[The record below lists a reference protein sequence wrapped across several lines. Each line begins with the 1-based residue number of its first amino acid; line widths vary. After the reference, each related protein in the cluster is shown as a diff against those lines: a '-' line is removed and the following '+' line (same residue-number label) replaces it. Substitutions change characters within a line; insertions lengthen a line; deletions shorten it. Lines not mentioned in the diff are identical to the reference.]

1 MVLLNSL
8 PLAKDDLRVELRK
21 VTGFLST
28 LVESLFP
35 ELGED
40 QRRALRLL
48 SEGGNVFVTGGAGT
62 GKSHLLKRFLEGVD
76 KEKFP
81 VLAST
86 GAAAVLLGGRTFH
99 SFFGLGIMEG
109 GRDATI
115 ERALKNPRA
124 RRRLRKAEGVV
135 IDEVSMLSGAT
146 LDVAEAIARLMRDS
160 NEPWGGLRV
169 VAVGD
174 FAQLPPVTR
183 SGPRDW
189 AFLHPVWART
199 QFQPAVLREMMR
211 AKDPEFCALLSKIR
225 FGVLDPEVESFL
237 EGRTVEYADE
247 QDAPGTMLFA
257 RREDVDRLNHERL
270 RQLPGTSR
278 RYATVYLGQEAK
290 ARESVKKNAPVPE
303 QLELKEG
310 ALVMLRQND
319 PQGRWVNG
327 SLGVLQGLED
337 DTLEIRLLSGR
348 TVRVEPASFQLLDA
362 EGKELAAARNF
373 PVNLAWAMTIHKA
386 QGATIDRARVSLAR
400 LWEPG
405 QAYVALS
412 RVRRAQDVELAG
424 WDRGSILADPAVRR
438 FHASLEG

>member
-1 MVLLNSL
+1 MS
-8 PLAKDDLRVELRK
+8 
-21 VTGFLST
+21 GFLSS
-28 LVESLFP
+28 LMESLFP

-40 QRRALRLL
+40 QKKALRLL
-48 SEGGNVFVTGGAGT
+48 SEGGNVFLTGGAGT

-76 KEKFP
+76 KDKFP

-109 GRDATI
+109 GKDAAI
-115 ERALKNPRA
+115 DRALKNPRV
-124 RRRLRKAEGVV
+124 RRRVRKAEGVV

-146 LDVAEAIARLMRDS
+146 LEAAEELACWMRES

-169 VAVGD
+169 IAVGD

-183 SGPRDW
+183 AGPRDW
-189 AFLHPVWART
+189 AFLHPVWKKT
-199 QFQPAVLREMMR
+199 DFQPAVLREMMR
-211 AKDPEFCALLSKIR
+211 AKDPEFCALLAKIR
-225 FGVLDPEVESFL
+225 FGVLDSEVESFL

-247 QDAPGTMLFA
+247 EDAPGTLLYA
-257 RREDVDRLNHERL
+257 RREDVDRINREKL
-270 RQLPGTSR
+270 RQLPGSSR
-278 RYATVYLGQEAK
+278 SYPTAYLGQDPR

-303 QLELKEG
+303 VLELKEG

-319 PQGRWVNG
+319 PQARWVNG
-327 SLGVLQGLED
+327 SLGIVQGMD
-337 DTLEIRLLSGR
+337 DDNLEIRLLSGR
-348 TVRVEPASFQLLDA
+348 SVRVEPVSFQLLDA

-373 PVNLAWAMTIHKA
+373 PINLAWAMTIHKA
-386 QGATIDRARVSLAR
+386 QGATIDRARVSLSR

-412 RVRRAQDVELAG
+412 RVRRAQDVELTG
-424 WDRGSILADPAVRR
+424 WDRGSILADPQVRH
-438 FHASLEG
+438 FHAGLEA